1 MTYHQLKVMW
11 IWMDLIQRY
20 LGYPDFQMKPQ
31 RMNLNYYTRD
41 FFVKIAVNFTLQVQ
55 VREHVGI
62 AYRAGTIVDARR
74 LVANIP
80 LCWLIWPAQFF
91 SSR

>member
-55 VREHVGI
+55 VSNDIPTLISHQKSITGSVNF
-62 AYRAGTIVDARR
+62 VQ
-74 LVANIP
+74 NISK
-80 LCWLIWPAQFF
+80 CTNT
-91 SSR
+91 